1 MNLIRQLHIGV
12 TDVLKLGSYID
23 TVPKNINIAN
33 HKVRCE
39 ANNYF
44 WCDTTAR
51 LNASFIYQLN
61 NSIKEHMTRRVAF
74 KQLR

>member
-1 MNLIRQLHIGV
+1 MNLIRQLHMGV
-12 TDVLKLGSYID
+12 IDVLKLGSNID

-44 WCDTTAR
+44 WCDFIAR

-61 NSIKEHMTRRVAF
+61 NSIKELMTRRVAF
-74 KQLR
+74 KKLR